1 MRHFLTS
8 RINLIAISAGLC
20 CSPSVSLASAF
31 QLFEQDGASL
41 GNYHA
46 GYAAAAEDAS
56 TAFYNPAGLTRF
68 DHQQLVVA
76 ADGVITSFKYQG
88 NVGVNTVQSGTP
100 QTVTAQGGTLGIIPA
115 VHFVSPLGDRFA
127 YGLSVDVPFGLRSYY
142 GNSTIL
148 RYASTQTSVQVID
161 VSPSLAF
168 KISPQWSIGAGPD
181 LQIMKANFQQQAVV
195 IIDQNYADGINNVDD
210 TAYGYH
216 AGVLYSP
223 TEKTRYGLSYHS
235 QVRHHLTG
243 TSEFSGPL
251 AILLIGQT
259 LQSNTSRVNITLPP
273 YTALSAYHELNSQ
286 YTLMGSIIYTQWSC
300 LKNLTLQNVAGLENF
315 VPSTNIVITVPQYF
329 RNTYNLSVG
338 LEDKVSEVVKL
349 RAGLGFD
356 QTPVRNAYRNV
367 QLPDNNRYI
376 IALGGHYQATKTI
389 GFDASWNHIFMREA
403 TINPPPQQTGDEVI
417 TTDGSVKGGADVY
430 GMQMT
435 WDL

>member
-1 MRHFLTS
+1 MRQFLTS

-20 CSPSVSLASAF
+20 GLPTLSFASAF
-31 QLFEQDGASL
+31 QLFEQDAASL
-41 GNYHA
+41 GSYHA

-88 NVGVNTVQSGTP
+88 NIAVNTLNNNVP
-100 QTVTAQGGTLGIIPA
+100 QTVTAQGGVLGIIPA
-115 VHFVSPLGDRFA
+115 VHFVAPLGDRFA
-127 YGLSVDVPFGLRSYY
+127 YGLSVDVPFGLRTYY

-148 RYASTQTSVQVID
+148 RYASTQIGVQVID

-181 LQIMKANFQQQAVV
+181 LQLMKANFQQQAVV
-195 IIDQNYADGINNVDD
+195 ASDD
-210 TAYGYH
+210 TFANSVNNFDDSAYGYH
-216 AGVLYSP
+216 AGILFSP
-223 TEKTRYGLSYHS
+223 TTKTRYGLSYHS

-243 TSEFSGPL
+243 SSEFSGPL
-251 AILLIGQT
+251 ATLLMGQA
-259 LQSNTSRVNITLPP
+259 LESNSAKVNITLPP
-273 YTALSAYHELNSQ
+273 YTALSAYHELNKQ
-286 YTLMGSIIYTQWSC
+286 YTLMGSVIYTQWSC
-300 LKNLTLQNVAGLENF
+300 LKNLILQNVAGLENLA
-315 VPSTNIVITVPQYF
+315 PSTNLLITVPQYF

-338 LEDKVSEVVKL
+338 LEDKVSDVIKL
-349 RAGLGFD
+349 RTGLGFD
-356 QTPVRNAYRNV
+356 ESPVRNAYRNV

-376 IALGGHYQATKTI
+376 IAFGGHYQATKTI
-389 GFDASWNHIFMREA
+389 GLDASWNHIFIRKA
-403 TINPPPQQTGDEVI
+403 NVNPPPQQAGDEII
-417 TTDGSVKGGADVY
+417 TTNGSVKGGADVY